1 MTDGPN
7 PWYFRISGGSCT
19 QVSGTELN
27 GISGYTSNT
36 YNVVAY
42 SDSGCGKQIAS
53 DSVTIPIA
61 SFDATR
67 DGWDVDLELTDG
79 PNPWY
84 YKFNGGSC
92 TQVSGSEVNGI
103 SGNTPGTY
111 NVVAYSDSGC
121 GKQIA
126 SDSVAI
132 PTASLSATVDDD
144 WQYTATLT
152 DGPNN
157 WWLTL
162 DGAGC
167 VSATGSSFSSK
178 AAKSG
183 SRSVAAYSDSACSSQ
198 IASATFTIADASLS
212 ATVASDQSVDLALS
226 NGPTSWWYKDASDS
240 CTSVSGTAANDLTG
254 YAVGSHTATAYVD
267 NNCRQDI
274 AEASFT
280 IATTHTLNVGFAN
293 GNAYLQLNPTH
304 NTDWWYRADNGSCT
318 QVYKRNTTQAALTG
332 LTPGSSHTATA
343 YRDSGCVTAMTPTT
357 SFTVPSLSA
366 TVGSDQSVDLAL
378 SDYPGG
384 SSWWYKDASGTCT
397 AASGTTVDDLTGYAV
412 GTHTITAYGQNNCT
426 SSYWIASASFTIAHT
441 HTLGVSIVNGD
452 LYLRPKPAHKVDWWY
467 QVDDG
472 SCAKADSR
480 NYGPITGMTA
490 GSSHTATAYR
500 DSGCVTAMAPTNSFT
515 VPSLSA
521 TVDTDKSVDLAL
533 SDYPDSNWWYKNASG
548 VCTAASGTTVSD
560 LTGYAAG
567 THTVK
572 AYSDSNCTYWVATA
586 TFTVPPPTL
595 TATVDSSY
603 TTVDLAMAYGP
614 HYWWYKIDASGS
626 CTQVSGTTVSG
637 LSGQSAGTHTV
648 TAYSDR
654 ACDTQIASTTFAM
667 PSLSATVDDD
677 WELIATLSDGPSK
690 WWLTEND
697 GTCLSAGGSSYDLQ
711 LHDSGTYRYQA
722 YSDSNCST
730 KIANEATVTIA
741 TVSLTATVAS
751 DQSVDLALSDG
762 PTSWWY
768 KNASDS
774 CTSASGTAANDLTGY
789 AVGSHTVT
797 AYSDSYCR
805 YDIAEAS
812 FTIAHTHTLDVSI
825 NGGTIY
831 LRLVHTGDWWY
842 QVDDGSCTKASS
854 RNEGP
859 ISGLSAGSHTATAYR
874 DSGCVTAMAASNFT
888 IS

>member
-42 SDSGCGKQIAS
+42 YDSGCGKQIAS

-240 CTSVSGTAANDLTG
+240 CTSASGTAANDLTG

-441 HTLGVSIVNGD
+441 TTVDVSVSDGD
-452 LYLRPKPAHKVDWWY
+452 VYLRPDHAGDWWY
-467 QVDDG
+467 QIDSG
-472 SCAKADSR
+472 SCTKATAR
-480 NYGPITGMTA
+480 NHGPISGISA
-490 GSSHTATAYR
+490 GSHTATVYR
-500 DSGCVTAMAPTNSFT
+500 DSGCVTAMAASTFT
-515 VPSLSA
+515 IPQTYTLAASVSNGDAYLQISPSGG
-521 TVDTDKSVDLAL
+521 D
-533 SDYPDSNWWYKNASG
+533 WWYK
-548 VCTAASGTTVSD
+548 
-560 LTGYAAG
+560 
-567 THTVK
+567 
-572 AYSDSNCTYWVATA
+572 
-586 TFTVPPPTL
+586 
-595 TATVDSSY
+595 VD
-603 TTVDLAMAYGP
+603 
-614 HYWWYKIDASGS
+614 SGS
-626 CTQVSGTTVSG
+626 CTKATARNEGPISG
-637 LSGQSAGTHTV
+637 LSAGSHTA
-648 TAYSDR
+648 TAYKDSGC
-654 ACDTQIASTTFAM
+654 ATQVASAPFTIPQTYTLAASVSNGDAYLQIS
-667 PSLSATVDDD
+667 PSGGDWWYKVDSGSCTKASARN
-677 WELIATLSDGPSK
+677 EGPIS
-690 WWLTEND
+690 
-697 GTCLSAGGSSYDLQ
+697 GLSAGSHTATAYKDSGCATQVASAPFTIPQTYSLAASVSNGDAYLQ
-711 LHDSGTYRYQA
+711 LS
-722 YSDSNCST
+722 
-730 KIANEATVTIA
+730 
-741 TVSLTATVAS
+741 
-751 DQSVDLALSDG
+751 
-762 PTSWWY
+762 PTGGDWWY
-768 KNASDS
+768 KVDSGS
-774 CTSASGTAANDLTGY
+774 CTKATARNEGPISGLSA
-789 AVGSHTVT
+789 GSHTAT
-797 AYSDSYCR
+797 AYKDSGC
-805 YDIAEAS
+805 ATQVASAS
-812 FTIAHTHTLDVSI
+812 FTIPQTYSLAASVN
-825 NGGTIY
+825 NGAAY
-831 LRLVHTGDWWY
+831 LQISPSGGDWWY
-842 QVDDGSCTKASS
+842 KVDSGSCTKASS

-859 ISGLSAGSHTATAYR
+859 ISGLSAGSHTATAYK
-874 DSGCVTAMAASNFT
+874 DSGCATQVASASFT